1 MLMSLKP
8 DELQESDRDERKEQK
23 VYKNHFTF

>member
-1 MLMSLKP
+1 MLTSLVP

-23 VYKNHFTF
+23 VYKNYFTF

>member
-1 MLMSLKP
+1 MLTSLVP